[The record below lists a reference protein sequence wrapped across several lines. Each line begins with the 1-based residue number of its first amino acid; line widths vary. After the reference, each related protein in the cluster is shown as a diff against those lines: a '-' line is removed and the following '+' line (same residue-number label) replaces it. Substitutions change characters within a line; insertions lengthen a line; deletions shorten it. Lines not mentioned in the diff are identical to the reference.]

1 MTDAPAP
8 ICFID
13 TETDGLHPGR
23 RMWEYAII
31 RRDFVPSADGTAYDV
46 TETVHHRFVSI
57 DMRHSDPFGI
67 SVGGFWD
74 RHPAGR
80 KMSGKAPNPGD
91 VGEVV
96 QGKHDAARDIMRA
109 TFGAHLVGVNPAFDA
124 ETFAGLLRSEG
135 YLPSWD
141 YHLEDLVAETAGYCR
156 AMASVLVET
165 GAPYAEAA
173 ALPWKSDKLAAA
185 IGVEPLAEHERHTA
199 LGDARWAKRWH
210 DTLTAT
216 VETRPAVLIAGGGAA

>member
-1 MTDAPAP
+1 MSAQP
-8 ICFID
+8 ICFVD
-13 TETDGLHPGR
+13 VETDGLHTGR
-23 RMWEYAII
+23 RIWEYAII
-31 RRDFVPSADGTAYDV
+31 RRDFVPGTGPDEFFV
-46 TETVHHRFVSI
+46 KETVHHRFVSI

-80 KMSGKAPNPGD
+80 KMSGKPPTPGD

-124 ETFAGLLRSEG
+124 ETFACLLRSEG

-141 YHLEDLVAETAGYCR
+141 YHLEDLVAETAGYIR
-156 AMASVLVET
+156 GILKANADALHPKQYVPAL
-165 GAPYAEAA
+165 AEAA
-173 ALPWKSDKLAAA
+173 SLPWKSDQLAAA
-185 IGVEPLAEHERHTA
+185 IGVEPLQEHERHTA
-199 LGDARWAKRWH
+199 LGDAQWAMRWH
-210 DTLTAT
+210 DTLTA
-216 VETRPAVLIAGGGAA
+216 VSQ